1 MKTSN
6 EREMRINVPS
16 APASEISADRVMTQE
31 ANGSQEELAT
41 AQHPVRLKFDL
52 QLHSI
57 KEFASIMQ
65 MVIDKISHLRMD
77 KSLESCNLNLC
88 EMPPGGAKKMANL
101 HICIDGNQFVTE
113 SKSSRWDN
121 AFLNAFDHFCTKM
134 KS

>member
-1 MKTSN
+1 MKNSN
-6 EREMRINVPS
+6 EIETRINVPS
-16 APASEISADRVMTQE
+16 APGSERDADGVTAKE
-31 ANGSQEELAT
+31 ANGIQDELVT
-41 AQHPVRLKFDL
+41 AHHPVRLKFDL

-77 KSLESCNLNLC
+77 ESLESCNLNLC

-101 HICIDGNQFVTE
+101 NICIDGNQFVTE

-121 AFLNAFDHFCTKM
+121 AFLNAFDHFCTKI